1 MTQEDVNMTATDL
14 YQELAASIG
23 LPGSVL
29 VADMFRGLAD
39 ENQAKVLMA
48 ASPPATLEELAQK
61 TGLSVSDVEQ
71 TIEPLFQKGLIFKS
85 KKPEGT
91 RYYRVRQFLQFHD
104 STAVALD
111 VPRKVLDLLKE
122 FMNSQEWAGYFDRLK
137 NVLPR
142 PAMRVIPVN
151 VAIEPDT
158 QILVFDDVRTHIEN
172 AERIAVTACS
182 CRVIDGSCGKPVEVC
197 MQLGKAAD
205 YAIERGTGRELTK
218 EEALQV
224 LKESEEAGLVHT
236 GSNSRSVGHVIC
248 NCCQDCCMAWSPVVR
263 SGARKFVSPSR
274 FVAAVDTDLCTS
286 CETCVDRCFFDAI
299 QLSGEN
305 DTAVVS
311 AEACMGCGLC
321 LVTCPSGALSL
332 EETRPEEHVPVK

>member
-1 MTQEDVNMTATDL
+1 MTDTDL

-23 LPGSVL
+23 LPNSAL
-29 VADMFRGLAD
+29 VAGMFRGLAD

-48 ASPPATLEELAQK
+48 AAPPATLEELAQK
-61 TGLSVSDVEQ
+61 TGLAADEIEQ
-71 TIEPLFQKGLIFKS
+71 MIEPLFKKGLLFKS

-91 RYYRVRQFLQFHD
+91 RYYRVRQFMQFHD

-111 VPRKVLDLLKE
+111 VPQKVLDLLNE
-122 FMNSQEWAGYFDRLK
+122 FMHTEWVGYFDRVK
-137 NVLPR
+137 NMLPR

-151 VAIEPDT
+151 VSIEPDT
-158 QILVFDDVRTHIEN
+158 QILVFDDVKNHIEN
-172 AERIAVTACS
+172 AERIAVTRCS

-197 MQLGKAAD
+197 IQLDKAAD

-218 EEALQV
+218 EGALGL
-224 LKESEEAGLVHT
+224 LKEAEEAGLVHT

-248 NCCQDCCMAWSPVVR
+248 NCCQDCCMAWAPAVR
-263 SGARKFVSPSR
+263 SGARKFVAPSR
-274 FVAAVDTDLCTS
+274 FVAAVDEDLCTS
-286 CETCVDRCFFDAI
+286 CETCLDRCFFDAI
-299 QLSGEN
+299 QLTGEN
-305 DTAVVS
+305 DTAEVS

-332 EETRPEEHVPVK
+332 KETRPEEHVPVK

>member
-1 MTQEDVNMTATDL
+1 MTDTDL

-23 LPGSVL
+23 LPNSTL

-39 ENQAKVLMA
+39 ENQAKVLA
-48 ASPPATLEELAQK
+48 AAAPPATIAELAQK
-61 TGLSVSDVEQ
+61 TGLAADEIERM
-71 TIEPLFQKGLIFKS
+71 IEPLFKKGLLFKS

-91 RYYRVRQFLQFHD
+91 RYYRVRQFMQFHD
-104 STAVALD
+104 SAAVALD
-111 VPRKVLDLLKE
+111 VPQKVLDLLNE
-122 FMNSQEWAGYFDRLK
+122 FMHTEWVGYFDRVK
-137 NVLPR
+137 SMMPR

-158 QILVFDDVRTHIEN
+158 QILVFDDVKNHIEN
-172 AERIAVTACS
+172 AERIAVTRCS

-197 MQLGKAAD
+197 IQLDKAAD

-218 EEALQV
+218 EGALV
-224 LKESEEAGLVHT
+224 LLKEAEEAGLVHT

-248 NCCQDCCMAWSPVVR
+248 NCCQDCCMAWAPAVR
-263 SGARKFVSPSR
+263 SGARKFVAPSR
-274 FVAAVDTDLCTS
+274 FVAAVDADVCTS
-286 CETCVDRCFFDAI
+286 CETCLDRCFFDAI
-299 QLSGEN
+299 RLTGEN
-305 DTAVVS
+305 DTAEVS

-332 EETRPEEHVPVK
+332 KETRPEEHVPVK